1 MIEISCIVID
11 DEPPSIL
18 QIEEYI
24 SNVPYLNWKHSFD
37 NAIDA
42 LNYLKENTIDLI
54 FLDIQMKKLT
64 GIQFLKVLKSKPK
77 VILTTAY
84 DDYALEAFDLEV
96 SDYLLKPISFERF
109 IEGTEKVYKSFLME
123 QKSDKEANK
132 LDLKDDRNYF
142 FVKTG
147 FVVERVDFNN
157 ILYIKG
163 EREYLS
169 IRTTKK
175 SILTLKSFNDILEYL
190 PSYNFVRIHNTYVVA
205 INKIT
210 SIERNHVQIG
220 DEIIPIGPKYKDD
233 FFSLLKNRKL
243 L

>member
-11 DEPPSIL
+11 DEPPSIR

-24 SNVPYLNWKHSFD
+24 SNVPYLKRRCSFD

-42 LNYLKENTIDLI
+42 MDYLKENTVDLI

-64 GIQFLKVLKSKPK
+64 GIQFLKVLKVKPK

-84 DDYALEAFDLEV
+84 DDYAIEAFDLDAT
-96 SDYLLKPISFERF
+96 DYLLKPISFERF
-109 IEGTEKVYKSFLME
+109 LEGTEKVYKLFLPE
-123 QKSDKEANK
+123 RKPGQETDTSKIE
-132 LDLKDDRNYF
+132 DDRDYF

-147 FVVERVDFNN
+147 FIIERVDFDN

-163 EREYLS
+163 FREYLS
-169 IRTTKK
+169 ISTHKK
-175 SILTLKSFNDILEYL
+175 KILTLKSFKNILEFL
-190 PSYNFVRIHNTYVVA
+190 PASNFIRVHNTYIVA

-210 SIERNHVQIG
+210 SIEKNQIQIG
-220 DEIIPIGPKYKDD
+220 ETLIPIGPKYKED
-233 FFSLLKNRKL
+233 FFQMLKSRKL
-243 L
+243 I